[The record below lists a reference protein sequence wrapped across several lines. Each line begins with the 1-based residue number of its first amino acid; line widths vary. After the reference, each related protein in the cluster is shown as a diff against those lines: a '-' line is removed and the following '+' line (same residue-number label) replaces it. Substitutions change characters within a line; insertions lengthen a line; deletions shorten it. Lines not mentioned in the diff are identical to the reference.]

1 MKTEAYKGVLSD
13 YAFYVKE
20 HIAVSSLDRDHYF
33 STENMIPNR
42 GGVCRAT
49 SLPEQ
54 ERAIRVE
61 AGDVLISNIRPY
73 FKKIWL
79 AKELAGCSNDVLC
92 IRAKSMCLPEFLF
105 YYLSSDTFFDYV
117 MAGAKG
123 TKMPRGDKQ
132 QIMHFHVL
140 IPNLDIQKQ
149 VISILSCI
157 DEKIQLNAQI
167 NRNLEQQAQAIFK
180 SWFVDFEPFRDGKFV
195 DSELGPIPEG
205 WRIVPLDEIADFLNG
220 LPMQKYR
227 PATDR
232 LGLPVLKI
240 KELREQFCSAD
251 SERCLEDIKQEYVVE
266 DGDVVFSWSGSLL
279 IDIWTGGRC
288 GLNQHLFKVTSTQH
302 EKWFYYLWTCHH
314 LANFIAIAADKAT
327 TMGHIQRGHI
337 HAALT
342 LVPSKQEYEELSAIL
357 SPIIDKMIHS
367 RLESRRL
374 STLRDTLLPKLMSGE
389 IDVSEVEV

>member
-1 MKTEAYKGVLSD
+1 
-13 YAFYVKE
+13 
-20 HIAVSSLDRDHYF
+20 
-33 STENMIPNR
+33 MI
-42 GGVCRAT
+42 
-49 SLPEQ
+49 
-54 ERAIRVE
+54 
-61 AGDVLISNIRPY
+61 
-73 FKKIWL
+73 IWL
-79 AKELAGCSNDVLC
+79 LAICLC
-92 IRAKSMCLPEFLF
+92 CLAL
-105 YYLSSDTFFDYV
+105 T
-117 MAGAKG
+117 
-123 TKMPRGDKQ
+123 
-132 QIMHFHVL
+132 
-140 IPNLDIQKQ
+140 
-149 VISILSCI
+149 
-157 DEKIQLNAQI
+157 
-167 NRNLEQQAQAIFK
+167 NRNLEKQAQAIFK

-251 SERCLEDIKQEYVVE
+251 SERCSEDIKQEYVVE

-288 GLNQHLFKVTSTQH
+288 GLNQHLFKVISTQH

-327 TMGHIQRGHI
+327 TMGHIQREHI

>member
-1 MKTEAYKGVLSD
+1 M
-13 YAFYVKE
+13 
-20 HIAVSSLDRDHYF
+20 R
-33 STENMIPNR
+33 
-42 GGVCRAT
+42 
-49 SLPEQ
+49 
-54 ERAIRVE
+54 
-61 AGDVLISNIRPY
+61 
-73 FKKIWL
+73 IWL
-79 AKELAGCSNDVLC
+79 LTICLCCLAL
-92 IRAKSMCLPEFLF
+92 
-105 YYLSSDTFFDYV
+105 T
-117 MAGAKG
+117 
-123 TKMPRGDKQ
+123 
-132 QIMHFHVL
+132 
-140 IPNLDIQKQ
+140 
-149 VISILSCI
+149 
-157 DEKIQLNAQI
+157 

-251 SERCLEDIKQEYVVE
+251 SERCSEDIKQEYVVE

-288 GLNQHLFKVTSTQH
+288 GLNQHLFKVTSTQY

-342 LVPSKQEYEELSAIL
+342 LVPSKQEYEEMSTIL

>member
-167 NRNLEQQAQAIFK
+167 NRNLEKQAQAIFK
-180 SWFVDFEPFRDGKFV
+180 SWFVDFESFQNGRFK
-195 DSELGPIPEG
+195 DSELSLIPEG
-205 WRIVPLDEIADFLNG
+205 WRV
-220 LPMQKYR
+220 
-227 PATDR
+227 
-232 LGLPVLKI
+232 V
-240 KELREQFCSAD
+240 S
-251 SERCLEDIKQEYVVE
+251 LEDIALYNNEKLSASQAKLDTYVSTE
-266 DGDVVFSWSGSLL
+266 NMLPNR
-279 IDIWTGGRC
+279 GGI
-288 GLNQHLFKVTSTQH
+288 
-302 EKWFYYLWTCHH
+302 E
-314 LANFIAIAADKAT
+314 LASS
-327 TMGHIQRGHI
+327 
-337 HAALT
+337 
-342 LVPSKQEYEELSAIL
+342 VPSTGCVTVFAKNDVLLSNIRPYFRKIWYAPLSGTCSTDVLCFRAKAKVESEYLYCVLNNEKFFEYIMSGAKGTKMPRGDKRQMMSYRIVMPPQGILENFAETLKPLVEHQRRNTMESRVLPLSAT
-357 SPIIDKMIHS
+357 PCC
-367 RLESRRL
+367 R
-374 STLRDTLLPKLMSGE
+374 G
-389 IDVSEVEV
+389 

>member
-1 MKTEAYKGVLSD
+1 MSTEAYKGVLSD

-20 HIAVSSLDRDHYF
+20 HIAVSSLDGDHYF
-33 STENMIPNR
+33 STENMLPNR
-42 GGVCRAT
+42 GGVCRAA

-54 ERAIRVE
+54 EKAVRVE

-117 MAGAKG
+117 MAGTKG

-167 NRNLEQQAQAIFK
+167 NRNLEKQAQAIFK
-180 SWFVDFEPFRDGKFV
+180 SWFVDFEPFGSSIPSDWVEISFGAFLKPRSEKSNDVSIPLFSVTDTGIYPRDEKFNKKLSKSTTKNKIAYCTDIIFGMSREILNWGIMRAPIGCV
-195 DSELGPIPEG
+195 SSAYNVYSVSDMVNSKYLESFIKSHSQSFQDLIGPASREG
-205 WRIVPLDEIADFLNG
+205 QGI
-220 LPMQKYR
+220 
-227 PATDR
+227 
-232 LGLPVLKI
+232 
-240 KELREQFCSAD
+240 
-251 SERCLEDIKQEYVVE
+251 
-266 DGDVVFSWSGSLL
+266 
-279 IDIWTGGRC
+279 
-288 GLNQHLFKVTSTQH
+288 
-302 EKWFYYLWTCHH
+302 
-314 LANFIAIAADKAT
+314 DKAALLAKT
-327 TMGHIQRGHI
+327 IYLPTNDVLTNYYAIED
-337 HAALT
+337 ALT
-342 LVPSKQEYEELSAIL
+342 ETIKIHESENKRLIL
-357 SPIIDKMIHS
+357 
-367 RLESRRL
+367 
-374 STLRDTLLPKLMSGE
+374 LRDTLLPKLMSGE
-389 IDVSEVEV
+389 IDISEVEV